1 MLSALTIFA
10 ASYAIEAGINFGV
23 ITSCIALSTP
33 FNCLFSYIFF
43 NERLTKKMCVGTL
56 ILFAGIMWVSLS
68 KGEST
73 TVDNEIAKWKAIG
86 IALTIGVLNA
96 VRTAHGKHV
105 HIKYKYQP
113 LEFSIDQGM
122 LTGFICLILCSIY
135 YIIGTES
142 YNWYNLRI
150 NFLASTMRM
159 LCALIALNA
168 MVKGLA
174 GPTSAILHFNSII

>member
-68 KGEST
+68 KEESS
-73 TVDNEIAKWKAIG
+73 TVNNEIAKF
-86 IALTIGVLNA
+86 TILVEIYGCVLIQISNSSVIEVTFA
-96 VRTAHGKHV
+96 SSSTLS
-105 HIKYKYQP
+105 P
-113 LEFSIDQGM
+113 SI
-122 LTGFICLILCSIY
+122 LLKISI
-135 YIIGTES
+135 
-142 YNWYNLRI
+142 
-150 NFLASTMRM
+150 
-159 LCALIALNA
+159 
-168 MVKGLA
+168 
-174 GPTSAILHFNSII
+174 